1 MKLSEKNQM
10 KKNFWLWRKF
20 WWRNSRKIQTG
31 KNSDKENSNEEILEK
46 FRWEKILI
54 KKILMK
60 KILLKKLNQYQ
71 TKVMPKTMSVYE
83 KILYSTQKATIG
95 PF

>member
-1 MKLSEKNQM
+1 
-10 KKNFWLWRKF
+10 
-20 WWRNSRKIQTG
+20 
-31 KNSDKENSNEEILEK
+31 
-46 FRWEKILI
+46 
-54 KKILMK
+54 MK